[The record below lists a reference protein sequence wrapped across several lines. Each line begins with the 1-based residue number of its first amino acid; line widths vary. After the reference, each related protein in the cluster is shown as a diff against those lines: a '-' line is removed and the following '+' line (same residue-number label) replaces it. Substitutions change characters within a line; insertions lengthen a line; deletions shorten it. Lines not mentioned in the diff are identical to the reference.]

1 MLGIRD
7 EGKLHLTKG
16 KEDKDLCQ
24 TMKDTGKISTI
35 AKSVY
40 KQTNRNYWKSEC
52 KIFPLSSEALFPKI
66 MGHEGKSL
74 EESTVFI
81 G

>member
-40 KQTNRNYWKSEC
+40 KQTNRNY
-52 KIFPLSSEALFPKI
+52 
-66 MGHEGKSL
+66 
-74 EESTVFI
+74 
-81 G
+81 